1 MRILV
6 TGHEG
11 YIGSL
16 AGPIL
21 RGAGHE
27 VVGLDTSYY
36 AGCDLY
42 SVEETIDGRRADVR
56 DVRREDLAGF
66 DAVVHLAAL
75 SNDPLGDLD
84 AGWTEDI
91 NLRGTL
97 RLAHAAKEA
106 GVRRF
111 VFSSSCSMYGAA
123 ADESFVDEDAPLR
136 PVTAYAESKVR
147 AEEGLA
153 ALADDDF
160 SPVFMRN
167 GTAYG
172 LSRRMRVDLVLNNL
186 AAWAVTTGKIL
197 ILSDGTPWRP
207 LVHVRDIARA
217 MLCVL
222 DCPQDAIHNQ
232 AFNVGE
238 RSQNFQVRDL
248 AEIVRELVPECLV
261 EYAGSGDPDP
271 RSYRV
276 DFSKFARTFPE
287 FEPSRNARDGAK
299 EMLAAY
305 REAGLSLEDFQ
316 GERYTRLRRLRRL
329 LEDGALDDHLR
340 WVEPAVAQGPVGG
353 EAAAR

>member
-1 MRILV
+1 MRVLL

-16 AGPIL
+16 AGPHL
-21 RGAGHE
+21 RAGGH
-27 VVGLDTSYY
+27 VVLGLDSFYY

-42 SVEETIDGRRADVR
+42 ASPERIDGRRADVR
-56 DVRREDLAGF
+56 DVREEDLAGF

-75 SNDPLGDLD
+75 SNDPLGDLN

-97 RLAHAAKEA
+97 HLARTAKEA

-123 ADESFVDEDAPLR
+123 ADESFVDEEAPLR

-172 LSRRMRVDLVLNNL
+172 LSPRMRVDLVLNNL
-186 AAWAVTTGKIL
+186 AAWAVTTGKIV

-222 DCPQDAIHNQ
+222 ECPRDAMHNQ
-232 AFNVGE
+232 AFNIGE

-287 FEPSRNARDGAK
+287 FEPSRSARDGAE

-316 GERYTRLRRLRRL
+316 GERYTRLKRLRRL
-329 LEDGALDDHLR
+329 IEDGALDDHLR
-340 WVEPAVAQGPVGG
+340 WVEPVAKDVGDGEAVA
-353 EAAAR
+353 R

>member
-1 MRILV
+1 M
-6 TGHEG
+6 
-11 YIGSL
+11 
-16 AGPIL
+16 
-21 RGAGHE
+21 
-27 VVGLDTSYY
+27 
-36 AGCDLY
+36 
-42 SVEETIDGRRADVR
+42 R
-56 DVRREDLAGF
+56 DVREEDLAGF

-75 SNDPLGDLD
+75 SNDPLGDLNAD
-84 AGWTEDI
+84 WTDDI

-97 RLAHAAKEA
+97 HLARTAKEA

-123 ADESFVDEDAPLR
+123 ADESFVDEEAPLR

-153 ALADDDF
+153 TLADDDF

-167 GTAYG
+167 ATAYG
-172 LSRRMRVDLVLNNL
+172 LSPRMRVDVVLNNL
-186 AAWAVTTGKIL
+186 AAWAVTTGKIV
-197 ILSDGTPWRP
+197 ILSDGTAVEAARAR
-207 LVHVRDIARA
+207 RDIARA

-222 DCPQDAIHNQ
+222 ECPRDAMHNQ
-232 AFNVGE
+232 AFNIGE

-276 DFSKFARTFPE
+276 DFSKFATALFPE
-287 FEPSRNARDGAK
+287 FEPSRSARDGAE

-316 GERYTRLRRLRRL
+316 GERYTRLKRLRRL
-329 LEDGALDDHLR
+329 IEDGALDDHLR
-340 WVEPAVAQGPVGG
+340 WVEPVAKDVGDGEAVA
-353 EAAAR
+353 R

>member
-11 YIGSL
+11 YIGAL

-21 RGAGHE
+21 RDAGHE

-42 SVEETIDGRRADVR
+42 ASPEAIDGRRADVR
-56 DVRREDLAGF
+56 DVGPEALAGF

-84 AGWTEDI
+84 TGWTEDI

-97 RLAHAAKEA
+97 RLARAAKDA
-106 GVRRF
+106 GVGRF

-123 ADESFVDEDAPLR
+123 AEASFVDEQAPLR

-172 LSRRMRVDLVLNNL
+172 LSPRMRVDLVLNNL
-186 AAWAVTTGKIL
+186 AAWAVTTGRIL

-207 LVHVRDIARA
+207 LVHARDIVRA

-222 DCPQDAIHNQ
+222 DCPRDAMHNQ
-232 AFNVGE
+232 AFNIGD

-248 AEIVRELVPECLV
+248 AEIVRELVPECVV
-261 EYAGSGDPDP
+261 EYGGSGDPDP

-276 DFSKFARTFPE
+276 DFSKFARAFPE
-287 FEPSRNARDGAK
+287 FEPSRNARDGAE

-305 REAGLSLEDFQ
+305 RAAGLSLEDFQ
-316 GERYTRLRRLRRL
+316 GERYTRLKRLRRL
-329 LEDGALDDHLR
+329 IEDGALDDSLR
-340 WVEPAVAQGPVGG
+340 WVEPAVARGPASGDAV
-353 EAAAR
+353 AR